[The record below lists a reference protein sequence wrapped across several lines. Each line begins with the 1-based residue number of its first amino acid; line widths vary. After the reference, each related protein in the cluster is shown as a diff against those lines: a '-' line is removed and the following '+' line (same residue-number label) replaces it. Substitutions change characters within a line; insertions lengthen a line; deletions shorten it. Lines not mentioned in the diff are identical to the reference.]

1 MTPEELKAIEERCVE
16 LRKGG
21 LIDTEMVIQLSRLI
35 GDTGGLL
42 DYIKDLERAH
52 EILSDGYDQM
62 KAHLESKIPRWIPAT
77 ERLPE
82 EWEYVLLEVPENP
95 PHYKVVGYRI
105 GSLFRDHTHQ
115 VVKEVSN
122 WMPLLKGQ
130 KEKEVDTMPV
140 KVKKWEW
147 SMGIFPSVLQATRH
161 LTEEEAENYRQ
172 THEYAWKHKITETEM
187 EEEVMNRRIGDE
199 W

>member
-1 MTPEELKAIEERCVE
+1 MNPLALKETIKEIKNRHQLGDYGGKSPHNVETLEFCLLELE
-16 LRKGG
+16 
-21 LIDTEMVIQLSRLI
+21 SRL
-35 GDTGGLL
+35 
-42 DYIKDLERAH
+42 
-52 EILSDGYDQM
+52 
-62 KAHLESKIPRWIPAT
+62 PRWIPVE